1 MAINRKSFS
10 SIIPADQQAKMAK
23 VIVCNTTPRGYLHLV
38 TVRTDIVNE
47 QEVEKFTDVM
57 IHPDRAPLI
66 DVAKFDAVSLQGL
79 TPRLAAGEAKPNT
92 TYHWGQDAKAIGRHL
107 VEQAIVGDTPE
118 TEKQVLV
125 YAGVGIYGVPEP
137 TVGAK
142 GFGSDQEQ
150 AD

>member
-23 VIVCNTTPRGYLHLV
+23 VIVCNTTPRGYLHIV

-57 IHPDRAPLI
+57 IHPDRAPFV

-79 TPRLAAGEAKPNT
+79 TPRNAAGEPKANT
-92 TYHWGQDAKAIGRHL
+92 TYHWGQDVKAIGRHL
-107 VEQAIVGDTPE
+107 VEQAIVGDTPG

-125 YAGVGIYGVPEP
+125 YAGVGIYGDAPV
-137 TVGAK
+137 TLRDK
-142 GFGSDQEQ
+142 GFGSDDEQ
-150 AD
+150 S